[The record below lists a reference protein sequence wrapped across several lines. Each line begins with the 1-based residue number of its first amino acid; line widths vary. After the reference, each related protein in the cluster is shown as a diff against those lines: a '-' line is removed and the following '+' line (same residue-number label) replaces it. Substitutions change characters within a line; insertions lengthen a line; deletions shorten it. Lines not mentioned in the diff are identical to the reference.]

1 MSLAE
6 PIVVLLEFAEILQA
20 LSVEYV
26 VGGSVA
32 SSIFGEPR
40 MTADIDLLAALQPAH
55 VRPLFERLEEKFY
68 LDEAA
73 IRAAVRQ
80 RSSFNAIHLDSVF
93 KVDVFVAG
101 NDLLDREQLRRS
113 RSIVMAMEPERAIS
127 VTAPENLVV
136 RKLSWYEAAGGISD
150 RQWRDVLGILKM
162 QADALD
168 RGYLEELAEKAGFTE
183 LLGRAL
189 RESGI

>member
-6 PIVVLLEFAEILQA
+6 PIAVLLEFAEALQA
-20 LSVEYV
+20 LGIEYV

-40 MTADIDLLAALQPAH
+40 MTADVDLLAALQAGH
-55 VRPLFERLEEKFY
+55 VRPLVERLEERFY
-68 LDEAA
+68 LDETA

-80 RSSFNAIHLDSVF
+80 RSSFNAIHFDSVF

-101 NDLLDREQLRRS
+101 DALLDREQLRRS
-113 RSIVMAMEPERAIS
+113 RSIVMAAAPERAIS
-127 VTAPENLVV
+127 VTAPENLLV
-136 RKLSWYEAAGGISD
+136 RKLAWYDAAGGVSD

-162 QADALD
+162 QAGALD
-168 RGYLEELAEKAGFTE
+168 RGYLEDLAAKTGFAA
-183 LLGRAL
+183 LLERAL

>member
-6 PIVVLLEFAEILQA
+6 PIAVLLEFAEVLQA
-20 LSVEYV
+20 LGIEYV

-40 MTADIDLLAALQPAH
+40 MTADVDLLAALQAGH
-55 VRPLFERLEEKFY
+55 VRPLVERLEERFY
-68 LDEAA
+68 LDETA

-80 RSSFNAIHLDSVF
+80 RSSFNAIHFDSVF

-101 NDLLDREQLRRS
+101 DALLDREQLRRS
-113 RSIVMAMEPERAIS
+113 RSIVMATEPERAIS
-127 VTAPENLVV
+127 VTAPENLLV
-136 RKLSWYEAAGGISD
+136 RKLAWYDAAGGVSD

-168 RGYLEELAEKAGFTE
+168 RGYLEDLAAKAGFAA
-183 LLGRAL
+183 LLERAL
-189 RESGI
+189 KESGI